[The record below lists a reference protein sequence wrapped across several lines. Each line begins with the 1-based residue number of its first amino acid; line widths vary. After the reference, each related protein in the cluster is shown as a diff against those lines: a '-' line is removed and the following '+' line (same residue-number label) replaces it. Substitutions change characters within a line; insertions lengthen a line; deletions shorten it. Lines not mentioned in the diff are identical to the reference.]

1 MVAVSEVNMAH
12 DRTTE
17 NSINI
22 QFIMGGKK
30 MKQYTRLLL
39 AVVMVFLLTAA
50 GACTKKAVKK
60 DAGLGE
66 ESAAQGSKLGEAG
79 LEEAQSGGPQWN
91 EPTAEMAVYFQ
102 DINFDYDKVTLGP
115 EAKERLNKLGEW
127 LLKNT
132 SVQVLVEGH
141 CDDRGT
147 AEYNLALGER
157 RAHAAKNYLVQLGI
171 NGDRISTISYGKERP
186 LDPGHN
192 EAAWAKNRR
201 DHFLYR

>member
-1 MVAVSEVNMAH
+1 
-12 DRTTE
+12 
-17 NSINI
+17 
-22 QFIMGGKK
+22 MGGKE
-30 MKQYTRLLL
+30 MKSYTRVVL
-39 AVVMVFLLTAA
+39 AVVMVFLLAAA

-79 LEEAQSGGPQWN
+79 LEEAQTGGPQWN

-115 EAKERLNKLGEW
+115 EAKESLNKLGEW
-127 LLKNT
+127 LLKKT

-157 RAHAAKNYLVQLGI
+157 RAHAAKNYLVQLGV

-186 LDPGHN
+186 LDPGNN

-201 DHFLYR
+201 AHFLYR

>member
-1 MVAVSEVNMAH
+1 
-12 DRTTE
+12 
-17 NSINI
+17 
-22 QFIMGGKK
+22 
-30 MKQYTRLLL
+30 MKRYTQVLL
-39 AVVMVFLLTAA
+39 AVALVSFLMVT

-60 DAGLGE
+60 DAGIGE
-66 ESAAQGSKLGEAG
+66 ESAAQGMKKPGEEG
-79 LEEAQSGGPQWN
+79 LEEARSGGPKWN
-91 EPTAEMAVYFQ
+91 EPTAEMAASFQ
-102 DINFDYDKVTLGP
+102 DIHFDYDKITLNP
-115 EAKERLNKLGEW
+115 EAKESLNKLGEW

-157 RAHAAKNYLVQLGI
+157 RAHAAKKYLIQLGI
-171 NGDRISTISYGKERP
+171 NADRISTISYGKERP
-186 LDPGHN
+186 LDPGHS